1 MRHTSSRSLRLLH
14 VAPLPPPVTGIG
26 VSFQHF
32 IASAPLAAHANW
44 VINSAGRPARSSGA
58 KRPTPRRILRHVWLT
73 ARVMRVAREQHVDVV
88 HLHGSSHDLSFIA
101 NGACVAATS
110 LVGART
116 VWHLHEDLSVV
127 QFPGHGALTRAT
139 FATLARAPSTLALL
153 TEKDGMIARR
163 YVPEHRLA
171 VIPPTC
177 SPEMLSIPLARARGS
192 LRVLFVGWLSAAKGI
207 FDLLRVAHLARRQI
221 AGLEFSVLGI
231 ARSEAESR
239 SVQTFI
245 DQHNLGSVVKLCGLV
260 TGTDKQRMFADS
272 HLFFLPTRWDAFPVT
287 LLEAMSAGL
296 PVVGTRVGGLP
307 LMLEDGRGARL
318 ARVGD
323 VETMVEHVV
332 ALAAD
337 PDLRLQMGRAN
348 RQRFLDQY
356 HPDRVG
362 QRAVDVYRRLATT

>member
-1 MRHTSSRSLRLLH
+1 
-14 VAPLPPPVTGIG
+14 
-26 VSFQHF
+26 
-32 IASAPLAAHANW
+32 
-44 VINSAGRPARSSGA
+44 
-58 KRPTPRRILRHVWLT
+58 
-73 ARVMRVAREQHVDVV
+73 
-88 HLHGSSHDLSFIA
+88 
-101 NGACVAATS
+101 
-110 LVGART
+110 
-116 VWHLHEDLSVV
+116 
-127 QFPGHGALTRAT
+127 
-139 FATLARAPSTLALL
+139 
-153 TEKDGMIARR
+153 
-163 YVPEHRLA
+163 
-171 VIPPTC
+171 
-177 SPEMLSIPLARARGS
+177 
-192 LRVLFVGWLSAAKGI
+192 
-207 FDLLRVAHLARRQI
+207 
-221 AGLEFSVLGI
+221 
-231 ARSEAESR
+231 
-239 SVQTFI
+239 VQTFI

-272 HLFFLPTRWDAFPVT
+272 HLFFLPTHWDAFPVT